1 MCSVCTKE
9 LIIPLVA
16 AILGIALPML
26 VGIIQRIDDK
36 YQSTRLIR
44 LFVKE
49 RWTICF
55 LVALFTSL
63 VLLFYSLFAPTN
75 NNDFGRFNSF
85 IDNSLPFLLLIVCL
99 CLIVCLFVVCWLIYV
114 YHDPIRLQERL
125 LHSTISMEKRNAWL
139 EFFVA
144 MLKKNNTDV
153 LRRGYQAFYEWGTDM
168 QKGKT
173 NQMVEYSFDFYD
185 GIITINETLCEQNK
199 KAITIANGSDFI
211 TILLDKMQ
219 GTIIAPKTFSVI
231 WICLNQQLFY
241 NRQEWVMNYW
251 ITAHQY
257 YLFNLPKYY
266 ENQKEINL
274 DGSPFLITQEQVQ
287 LRDLERKEFF
297 DFHIA
302 LGGLLLYRK
311 EYDLLKQIIYYSNS
325 QPPQYVLIPGRF
337 AEIYLLY
344 MDLLS
349 CFPINN
355 YESKYPFLNLQAG
368 IKNENI
374 IKGWILKYLI
384 LLMLRL
390 YTVVETYSTYNS
402 FGLPGIPQ
410 KLMEKKGWLN
420 NIPIIKQN
428 LKDESI
434 DEWSVHILPLEKSE
448 IKSKRKELMS
458 LVNEI
463 ESELNKSMKHQIE
476 EQPLS
481 EDEIL
486 SFHEIVSTIVDKN
499 MSQLGELFPAT
510 IDKNYNDYETA
521 GRLREVEPSEIFSD
535 EKTMSYV
542 NFKES
547 LSYRLIDGV
556 RYNFLRTFLLQK
568 RLKKYRVFAENIEE
582 SFQRLGYDKEKHIIL
597 GFHVNWLSIFKEG
610 CCKVNDFLYKT
621 SDGLELHNI
630 QGDNSLDFINNIV
643 IMDKQNLPGL
653 YFLEPDQSVIDKY
666 GLKCSDQKYKIYLS
680 EIKLNTKSDLLTEVC
695 NRGTHTEE
703 ELRKSVLVCGELNIH
718 TRWKKNVPIV
728 LIKVLYQYRD
738 NGNDNLFEIKPFS
751 KD

>member
-368 IKNENI
+368 IRNENI

-428 LKDESI
+428 LEDESI

-486 SFHEIVSTIVDKN
+486 SFHEIVSTIVDRN

-610 CCKVNDFLYKT
+610 CYKVNDFLYKT

-653 YFLEPDQSVIDKY
+653 YFLEPDQSAIDRY

-680 EIKLNTKSDLLTEVC
+680 EIKLNTSSDILTEVH
-695 NRGTHTEE
+695 NRGTYTKE
-703 ELRKSVLVCGELNIH
+703 ELRESVLVCGELNIH
-718 TRWKKNVPIV
+718 TRWKKNVPIA
-728 LIKVLYQYRD
+728 LIRVLYQYRD
-738 NGNDNLFEIKPFS
+738 NGNDNLSEIVPLC
-751 KD
+751 

>member
-368 IKNENI
+368 IRNENI

-390 YTVVETYSTYNS
+390 YTVAETYSTYNS

-428 LKDESI
+428 LEDESI

-486 SFHEIVSTIVDKN
+486 SFHEIVSTIVDRN

-610 CCKVNDFLYKT
+610 CYKVNDFLYKT

-653 YFLEPDQSVIDKY
+653 YFLEPDQSAIDRY

-680 EIKLNTKSDLLTEVC
+680 EIKLNTSSDILTEVH
-695 NRGTHTEE
+695 NRGTYTKE
-703 ELRKSVLVCGELNIH
+703 ELRESVLVCGELNIH
-718 TRWKKNVPIV
+718 TRWKKNVPIA
-728 LIKVLYQYRD
+728 LIRVLYQYRD
-738 NGNDNLFEIKPFS
+738 NGNDNLSEIVPLC
-751 KD
+751 

>member
-349 CFPINN
+349 CLPINN

-368 IKNENI
+368 IRNENI

-390 YTVVETYSTYNS
+390 YTAVETYSTYNS

-535 EKTMSYV
+535 EKTMFYV

-680 EIKLNTKSDLLTEVC
+680 EIKLNTKSDLLTEVR

>member
-368 IKNENI
+368 IRNENI

-410 KLMEKKGWLN
+410 KLMEKKVG
-420 NIPIIKQN
+420 
-428 LKDESI
+428 
-434 DEWSVHILPLEKSE
+434 
-448 IKSKRKELMS
+448 
-458 LVNEI
+458 
-463 ESELNKSMKHQIE
+463 
-476 EQPLS
+476 
-481 EDEIL
+481 
-486 SFHEIVSTIVDKN
+486 
-499 MSQLGELFPAT
+499 
-510 IDKNYNDYETA
+510 
-521 GRLREVEPSEIFSD
+521 
-535 EKTMSYV
+535 
-542 NFKES
+542 
-547 LSYRLIDGV
+547 
-556 RYNFLRTFLLQK
+556 
-568 RLKKYRVFAENIEE
+568 
-582 SFQRLGYDKEKHIIL
+582 
-597 GFHVNWLSIFKEG
+597 
-610 CCKVNDFLYKT
+610 
-621 SDGLELHNI
+621 
-630 QGDNSLDFINNIV
+630 
-643 IMDKQNLPGL
+643 
-653 YFLEPDQSVIDKY
+653 
-666 GLKCSDQKYKIYLS
+666 
-680 EIKLNTKSDLLTEVC
+680 
-695 NRGTHTEE
+695 
-703 ELRKSVLVCGELNIH
+703 
-718 TRWKKNVPIV
+718 
-728 LIKVLYQYRD
+728 
-738 NGNDNLFEIKPFS
+738 
-751 KD
+751 

>member
-44 LFVKE
+44 LFVNE
-49 RWTICF
+49 RWTTCF
-55 LVALFTSL
+55 LVALITSI
-63 VLLFYSLFAPTN
+63 VLLFYSLFAPAN
-75 NNDFGRFNSF
+75 NNDFGRLNPF
-85 IDNSLPFLLLIVCL
+85 IDYSLLFLLCLVCIY
-99 CLIVCLFVVCWLIYV
+99 LIVCLFMVCRLIYV
-114 YHDPIRLQERL
+114 YHDPIKLQERL

-144 MLKKNNTDV
+144 MLKKNNADV
-153 LRRGYQAFYEWGTDM
+153 LRRGYQAFYEWGIDM

-266 ENQKEINL
+266 ENQKEMNL
-274 DGSPFLITQEQVQ
+274 DGSSFLITQEQVQ

-349 CFPINN
+349 CSPINN

-368 IKNENI
+368 IRNENI

-410 KLMEKKGWLN
+410 KLMGKKGWLN

-434 DEWSVHILPLEKSE
+434 DEWSVHILPFEKSE
-448 IKSKRKELMS
+448 IKSKREELMS

-463 ESELNKSMKHQIE
+463 ESELNESMKYQIE

-486 SFHEIVSTIVDKN
+486 SFHEIVTSIVDRN

-521 GRLREVEPSEIFSD
+521 GRLSEVEPSEIFSD

-582 SFQRLGYDKEKHIIL
+582 AFQRLGYDKKKHIIL

-621 SDGLELHNI
+621 SDGIELYNI

-643 IMDKQNLPGL
+643 IVDKQNLPGI
-653 YFLEPDQSVIDKY
+653 YFLEPEQSSIDKY

-680 EIKLNTKSDLLTEVC
+680 EIKLNTRSDLLTEVR

-703 ELRKSVLVCGELNIH
+703 ELRKSVLICGELNIH

>member
-349 CFPINN
+349 CLPINN

-368 IKNENI
+368 IRNENI

-390 YTVVETYSTYNS
+390 YTAVETYSTYNS

-680 EIKLNTKSDLLTEVC
+680 EIKLNTKSDLLTEVR

>member
-368 IKNENI
+368 IRNENI

-428 LKDESI
+428 LEDESI

-486 SFHEIVSTIVDKN
+486 SFHEIVSTIVDRN

-610 CCKVNDFLYKT
+610 CYKVNDFLYKS

-653 YFLEPDQSVIDKY
+653 YFLEPDQSAIDRY

-680 EIKLNTKSDLLTEVC
+680 EIKLNTSSDILTEVH
-695 NRGTHTEE
+695 NRGTYTKE
-703 ELRKSVLVCGELNIH
+703 ELRESVLVCGELNIH
-718 TRWKKNVPIV
+718 TRWKKNVPIA
-728 LIKVLYQYRD
+728 LIRVLYQYRD
-738 NGNDNLFEIKPFS
+738 NGNDNLSEIVPLC
-751 KD
+751 

>member
-1 MCSVCTKE
+1 
-9 LIIPLVA
+9 
-16 AILGIALPML
+16 
-26 VGIIQRIDDK
+26 
-36 YQSTRLIR
+36 
-44 LFVKE
+44 
-49 RWTICF
+49 
-55 LVALFTSL
+55 
-63 VLLFYSLFAPTN
+63 
-75 NNDFGRFNSF
+75 
-85 IDNSLPFLLLIVCL
+85 
-99 CLIVCLFVVCWLIYV
+99 
-114 YHDPIRLQERL
+114 
-125 LHSTISMEKRNAWL
+125 
-139 EFFVA
+139 
-144 MLKKNNTDV
+144 
-153 LRRGYQAFYEWGTDM
+153 
-168 QKGKT
+168 
-173 NQMVEYSFDFYD
+173 
-185 GIITINETLCEQNK
+185 
-199 KAITIANGSDFI
+199 
-211 TILLDKMQ
+211 
-219 GTIIAPKTFSVI
+219 
-231 WICLNQQLFY
+231 
-241 NRQEWVMNYW
+241 
-251 ITAHQY
+251 
-257 YLFNLPKYY
+257 
-266 ENQKEINL
+266 
-274 DGSPFLITQEQVQ
+274 
-287 LRDLERKEFF
+287 
-297 DFHIA
+297 
-302 LGGLLLYRK
+302 
-311 EYDLLKQIIYYSNS
+311 
-325 QPPQYVLIPGRF
+325 
-337 AEIYLLY
+337 
-344 MDLLS
+344 
-349 CFPINN
+349 
-355 YESKYPFLNLQAG
+355 
-368 IKNENI
+368 
-374 IKGWILKYLI
+374 
-384 LLMLRL
+384 
-390 YTVVETYSTYNS
+390 
-402 FGLPGIPQ
+402 
-410 KLMEKKGWLN
+410 
-420 NIPIIKQN
+420 
-428 LKDESI
+428 
-434 DEWSVHILPLEKSE
+434 
-448 IKSKRKELMS
+448 MS

-535 EKTMSYV
+535 EKAMSYV

-680 EIKLNTKSDLLTEVC
+680 EIKLNTKSDLLTEVR

>member
-274 DGSPFLITQEQVQ
+274 DGSSFLITQEQVQ

-368 IKNENI
+368 IRNENI

-390 YTVVETYSTYNS
+390 YTVVETYSTYKS

-499 MSQLGELFPAT
+499 MSQLGKLFPAT

-680 EIKLNTKSDLLTEVC
+680 EIKLNTSSDFLTEVH
-695 NRGTHTEE
+695 NRGTYTKE

-718 TRWKKNVPIV
+718 TRWKKNVPIA
-728 LIKVLYQYRD
+728 LIRVLYQYRD
-738 NGNDNLFEIKPFS
+738 NGNDNLSEIVPLC
-751 KD
+751 

>member
-582 SFQRLGYDKEKHIIL
+582 SFQRLGYDKEKHIIM

-680 EIKLNTKSDLLTEVC
+680 EIKLNTKSDLLTEVR

>member
-368 IKNENI
+368 IRNENI

-402 FGLPGIPQ
+402 FCLPGIPQ

-428 LKDESI
+428 LEDESI

-486 SFHEIVSTIVDKN
+486 SFHEIVSTIVDRN

-610 CCKVNDFLYKT
+610 CYKVNDFLYKT

-653 YFLEPDQSVIDKY
+653 YFLEPDQSAIDRY

-680 EIKLNTKSDLLTEVC
+680 EIKLNTSSDILTEVH
-695 NRGTHTEE
+695 NRGTYTKE
-703 ELRKSVLVCGELNIH
+703 ELRESVLVCGELNIH
-718 TRWKKNVPIV
+718 TRWKKNVPIA
-728 LIKVLYQYRD
+728 LIRVLYQYRD
-738 NGNDNLFEIKPFS
+738 NGNDNLSEIVPLC
-751 KD
+751 

>member
-63 VLLFYSLFAPTN
+63 VFLFYSLFAPTN

-368 IKNENI
+368 IRNENI

-428 LKDESI
+428 LEDESI

-486 SFHEIVSTIVDKN
+486 SFHEIVSTIVDRN

-610 CCKVNDFLYKT
+610 CYKVNDFLYKT

-653 YFLEPDQSVIDKY
+653 YFLEPDQSAIDRY

-680 EIKLNTKSDLLTEVC
+680 EIKLNTSSDILTEVH
-695 NRGTHTEE
+695 NRGTYTKE
-703 ELRKSVLVCGELNIH
+703 ELRESVLVCGELNIH
-718 TRWKKNVPIV
+718 TRWKKNVPIA
-728 LIKVLYQYRD
+728 LIRVLYQYRD
-738 NGNDNLFEIKPFS
+738 NGNDNLSEIVPLC
-751 KD
+751 

>member
-75 NNDFGRFNSF
+75 NSDFGRFNPF
-85 IDNSLPFLLLIVCL
+85 IDNSLPFLLLIVCF

-173 NQMVEYSFDFYD
+173 NQMVEYSFNFYD

-199 KAITIANGSDFI
+199 KPITIANGSDFI

-274 DGSPFLITQEQVQ
+274 DGSSFLITQEQVQ

-349 CFPINN
+349 CFSINN

-368 IKNENI
+368 IRNENI

-390 YTVVETYSTYNS
+390 YTVVETYSTYDS

-434 DEWSVHILPLEKSE
+434 DEWSVHILPFEKSE
-448 IKSKRKELMS
+448 IKSKREELIS
-458 LVNEI
+458 LVNKI
-463 ESELNKSMKHQIE
+463 ESELNESIKYQIE

-680 EIKLNTKSDLLTEVC
+680 EIKLNTSSDFLTEVH
-695 NRGTHTEE
+695 NRGTYTKE
-703 ELRKSVLVCGELNIH
+703 ELRESVLVCGELNIH
-718 TRWKKNVPIV
+718 TRWKKNVPIA
-728 LIKVLYQYRD
+728 LIRVLYQYRD
-738 NGNDNLFEIKPFS
+738 NGNDNLSEIVPLC
-751 KD
+751 

>member
-1 MCSVCTKE
+1 
-9 LIIPLVA
+9 
-16 AILGIALPML
+16 
-26 VGIIQRIDDK
+26 
-36 YQSTRLIR
+36 
-44 LFVKE
+44 
-49 RWTICF
+49 
-55 LVALFTSL
+55 
-63 VLLFYSLFAPTN
+63 
-75 NNDFGRFNSF
+75 
-85 IDNSLPFLLLIVCL
+85 
-99 CLIVCLFVVCWLIYV
+99 
-114 YHDPIRLQERL
+114 
-125 LHSTISMEKRNAWL
+125 MEKRNAWL

-368 IKNENI
+368 IRNENI

-428 LKDESI
+428 LEDESI

-486 SFHEIVSTIVDKN
+486 SFHEIVSTIVDRN

-610 CCKVNDFLYKT
+610 CYKVNDFLYKT

-653 YFLEPDQSVIDKY
+653 YFLEPDQSAIDRY

-680 EIKLNTKSDLLTEVC
+680 EIKLNTSSDILTEVH
-695 NRGTHTEE
+695 NRGTYTKE
-703 ELRKSVLVCGELNIH
+703 ELRESVLVCGELNIH
-718 TRWKKNVPIV
+718 TRWKKNVPIA
-728 LIKVLYQYRD
+728 LIRVLYQYRD
-738 NGNDNLFEIKPFS
+738 NGNDNLSEIVPLC
-751 KD
+751 